1 MQAILDGG
9 SGSDAIIGLPRALS
23 AVEAHGGTGADLL
36 AIQPTGGSGG
46 IASWT
51 LTGDD
56 GDDLIAGGPGTDTIG
71 GGRGRDAI
79 YAAGGDADMITCGSG
94 YDVVR
99 ADDQDTIA
107 ADCEV
112 RRITSASVPAAV
124 SSARRQAAALAAG

>member
-1 MQAILDGG
+1 MIV
-9 SGSDAIIGLPRALS
+9 GLPRALS
-23 AVEAHGGTGADLL
+23 IVEAHGGTGPDLL
-36 AIQPTGGSGG
+36 AIQPTGGNGR
-46 IASWT
+46 IANWT

-56 GDDLIAGGPGTDTIG
+56 GDDLIAGGPGADTID

-79 YAAGGDADMITCGSG
+79 YAAGGGADTITCGTG
-94 YDVVR
+94 FDVVR
-99 ADDQDTIA
+99 ADTEDTVA